1 MSENR
6 VISGQFQKGQ
16 SGNPG
21 GRPAKKAELAVSCR
35 EMTPDILQTIQGII
49 ANNEAKDA
57 DRISAS
63 RLVLEY
69 GFGRPSQTVEVDV
82 STKVEEMSDEQRRA
96 RIRELQAKAAIDIET
111 DDD

>member
-1 MSENR
+1 MPENR
-6 VISGQFQKGQ
+6 VISGQFQKGK

-35 EMTPDILQTIQGII
+35 EMTPVILQTVQSII
-49 ANNEAKDA
+49 MSNEAKDG
-57 DRISAS
+57 DRIAAS
-63 RLVLEY
+63 RLMLEY
-69 GFGRPSQTVEVDV
+69 GFGKASQTVEVDV